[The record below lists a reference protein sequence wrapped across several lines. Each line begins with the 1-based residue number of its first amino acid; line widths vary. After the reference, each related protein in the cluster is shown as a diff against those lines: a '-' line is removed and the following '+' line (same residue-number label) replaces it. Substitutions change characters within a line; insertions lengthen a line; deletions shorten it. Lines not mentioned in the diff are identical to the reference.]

1 MNKIHLLNFSKY
13 LLTIV
18 PKYIKKVT
26 VYQDEL
32 SISVSKKY
40 LVLMIFFLK
49 NHFNTQFSQLID
61 ICGVDYL
68 SKKKRF
74 KVNYNLLSLTYN
86 YRIRITV
93 DTDEYNPIPS
103 LTKMFNSTLW
113 LEREVW
119 DTYGI
124 FFSNHPDLR
133 RLLTDYGFEGYP
145 FRKDFPQIGFFEV
158 RYDDEKKHVLYEP
171 VELAQE
177 FRLFNFSSPWVQVK

>member
-113 LEREVW
+113 LEREV
-119 DTYGI
+119 
-124 FFSNHPDLR
+124 
-133 RLLTDYGFEGYP
+133 
-145 FRKDFPQIGFFEV
+145 
-158 RYDDEKKHVLYEP
+158 
-171 VELAQE
+171 
-177 FRLFNFSSPWVQVK
+177 